1 MSSSSSSSSSSRTPS
16 GQEGHGSASRSQAP
30 PASPSA
36 PPPPLDNAMDNA
48 NANANVD
55 DDQEQHNRQLR
66 MRVVAQAYLDRV
78 LEGDAQAKDKEEAAA
93 AKKAREEED
102 DAAAVRASGLLVDD
116 ELEQVKGELADSHST
131 NATLSAEAWASQNR
145 ILALE
150 AEVRGA
156 NAPAQRRPRAELKEA
171 RVRRTPTSL
180 LIWRGAAEW
189 LVQADGETDGLR
201 TRLRDTEVELCA
213 TLARR
218 RRTSPPQLKDRDAR
232 IEAVKAKLTRL
243 AIKQSRAK
251 AVARRNTAS
260 FDFLSDDLA
269 ITLFVLDET
278 RAAAVHFVA
287 THRKLMTRI
296 LPVVCAFLVWVVAVS
311 LMYFSVR
318 GA

>member
-1 MSSSSSSSSSSRTPS
+1 M
-16 GQEGHGSASRSQAP
+16 
-30 PASPSA
+30 
-36 PPPPLDNAMDNA
+36 
-48 NANANVD
+48 
-55 DDQEQHNRQLR
+55 
-66 MRVVAQAYLDRV
+66 
-78 LEGDAQAKDKEEAAA
+78 
-93 AKKAREEED
+93 
-102 DAAAVRASGLLVDD
+102 
-116 ELEQVKGELADSHST
+116 
-131 NATLSAEAWASQNR
+131 
-145 ILALE
+145 
-150 AEVRGA
+150 
-156 NAPAQRRPRAELKEA
+156 
-171 RVRRTPTSL
+171 RRTPTSL

-189 LVQADGETDGLR
+189 LVQADHETDGLR

-251 AVARRNTAS
+251 AVVARRNTAS
-260 FDFLSDDLA
+260 FDFLSSDDLA

>member
-36 PPPPLDNAMDNA
+36 PPPPLNNAIDNA

-93 AKKAREEED
+93 AKKAREEDD

-116 ELEQVKGELADSHST
+116 ELEQVKGELADSYST
-131 NATLSAEAWASQNR
+131 NATLSAEVWASQNR

-189 LVQADGETDGLR
+189 L
-201 TRLRDTEVELCA
+201 
-213 TLARR
+213 
-218 RRTSPPQLKDRDAR
+218 LKDRDAR
-232 IEAVKAKLTRL
+232 IEALKAKLTRL
-243 AIKQSRAK
+243 AIKQSRAE
-251 AVARRNTAS
+251 AVVARRNTAS
-260 FDFLSDDLA
+260 FDFLSSDDLA